1 MPAGDEERGETFLGE
16 VVSSSRVTIP
26 KPVRRKLKIV
36 EGDEVYIRIWKEEE
50 RKSEVGTKDR
60 FTRK

>member
-1 MPAGDEERGETFLGE
+1 MTLGEERGEVFLAE

-36 EGDEVYIRIWKEEE
+36 EGDDVYVRIWKDE
-50 RKSEVGTKDR
+50 KVSEVGTKSR
-60 FTRK
+60 FERR

>member
-1 MPAGDEERGETFLGE
+1 MERGEVFLAE

-36 EGDEVYIRIWKEEE
+36 EGDEVYVRIWKED
-50 RKSEVGTKDR
+50 KVSEVGKKDMFIR
-60 FTRK
+60 R